1 MISETIK
8 QIRNQQNLTQKQL
21 AEKLYVSDK
30 TVSSWENN
38 RTIPDIYILEKLSR
52 LADIP
57 MNDLMKGEITNAVV
71 FRYKVKQIYY
81 SILEFIRINFQML
94 LIVLIGLSS
103 YLIVLYSSSMISIW
117 IHYGVL
123 ILSVLYISFKDIKYH
138 LISLIPISV
147 SSLPRLLATLS
158 PTTYGQM
165 IEGGNQDRIGII
177 LSYIYLLGL
186 LVVLLMTAY
195 RFIKK
200 GFDWLYIF
208 KLVSFQILIWVIIY
222 LVEISIRFQMTFDT
236 WSMAWQVS
244 FIKTNPYGWLSLCS
258 FLILGSYLT
267 TLVYKKAN
275 L

>member
-57 MNDLMKGEITNAVV
+57 MNNLMKGEITNAVV

-81 SILEFIRINFQML
+81 SILEFIRVNFQML

-103 YLIVLYSSSMISIW
+103 YLIALYSSSMISIW

-123 ILSVLYISFKDIKYH
+123 ILSVLYTSLKDIKYH
-138 LISLIPISV
+138 LISLISISV

-222 LVEISIRFQMTFDT
+222 MVESSIRFQMTFDT

-244 FIKTNPYGWLSLCS
+244 LIKTNPYGWLSLCS

>member
-1 MISETIK
+1 MVGSSP
-8 QIRNQQNLTQKQL
+8 QKQL
-21 AEKLYVSDK
+21 AEKLYVTDK

-103 YLIVLYSSSMISIW
+103 YLIVLYSISMISIW

-138 LISLIPISV
+138 LISLMDFDQIGQYFY
-147 SSLPRLLATLS
+147 RL
-158 PTTYGQM
+158 
-165 IEGGNQDRIGII
+165 
-177 LSYIYLLGL
+177 
-186 LVVLLMTAY
+186 
-195 RFIKK
+195 FI
-200 GFDWLYIF
+200 F
-208 KLVSFQILIWVIIY
+208 S
-222 LVEISIRFQMTFDT
+222 
-236 WSMAWQVS
+236 
-244 FIKTNPYGWLSLCS
+244 
-258 FLILGSYLT
+258 
-267 TLVYKKAN
+267 
-275 L
+275 

>member
-21 AEKLYVSDK
+21 AEKLYASDK

-81 SILEFIRINFQML
+81 SILEFIRINFQII

-103 YLIVLYSSSMISIW
+103 YLIVLYSISMISIW

-138 LISLIPISV
+138 LISLTTQSRSP
-147 SSLPRLLATLS
+147 LPLKVA
-158 PTTYGQM
+158 G
-165 IEGGNQDRIGII
+165 
-177 LSYIYLLGL
+177 
-186 LVVLLMTAY
+186 
-195 RFIKK
+195 
-200 GFDWLYIF
+200 
-208 KLVSFQILIWVIIY
+208 
-222 LVEISIRFQMTFDT
+222 
-236 WSMAWQVS
+236 
-244 FIKTNPYGWLSLCS
+244 
-258 FLILGSYLT
+258 
-267 TLVYKKAN
+267 
-275 L
+275 